1 MKSKSN
7 KNLGLSPIK
16 QNKYSIRKFKLGAAS
31 VTVASLLI
39 FGTAGVAKAAE
50 VHGADK
56 AQQAEHVAN
65 VAKSDTAKATE
76 APPAASTQQ
85 NEVKTSEAPN
95 TAKAVTDKEAI
106 TPTAAPKE
114 DKVVSDKATT
124 QDKKETRGYKAN
136 NTEPQKGTNA
146 IANTGK
152 HDPRNGQ
159 AIPGYGTSSFRDG
172 GNTVS
177 IDGGKI
183 TASGH
188 VNVDDRVNTTTG
200 ISYDYTLNFK
210 EGAFHEG
217 DTFKIGIKELGEDT
231 RLPKELKADDGTT
244 FAIRDSYKSLY
255 NNPNTNQIPF
265 FSQRN
270 PGTIDEKR
278 SWHLQSRGTFLEG
291 VYKFTK
297 EVEKLKNLHFS
308 FSNKDGLRFPE
319 VTKDKRVTG
328 AILVNDQVIASKDY
342 TVVGQAISPAPVN
355 LNKAVIDT
363 SGDINIDKDGTVKSK
378 WENLRLNTNGKTF
391 TTNTT
396 FTVTLPDTGMNS
408 FEKVGDFNETGVM
421 IVEVA
426 SNASNSVANEND
438 VVLKAPKEDPS
449 RIAKVRVES
458 VQPNKLVF
466 KLVSGQL
473 DPNKVYVFL
482 LKNMGVERKVNSTT
496 LNYLSPDKSSI
507 SEQGATFE
515 VTKDG
520 QRLTDT
526 YTTTAGVN
534 WNVVGDRTKLNTGAS
549 LAFYDVTSRY
559 IDGSGNLL
567 ISADPAV
574 EHGLASVDEFNTH
587 NPQPNFNEAQVGNPD
602 NSHATITTTN
612 GSNKKVTDITPPYLI
627 KKDGKYYV
635 FNQYLTKSNYYQNT
649 RTSGTIEHSPVNVV
663 AQYANAKFGT
673 VSVGYEIKDS
683 NEKLKA
689 DEVIRDGSAQLTNI
703 VGNQYTVP
711 SDKVPNT
718 IEKDGILYVLS
729 KVPADAPSNAT
740 GQIAETPTRVVY
752 KYTNAY
758 VSVTPENPGHPGQ
771 PIDPNNPSIV
781 WPRYTDL
788 ASLTKSVTRTIKYV
802 DAENTSKVLHAPVIQ
817 TVKFTRTPIV
827 NVVNGRIVGYDED
840 GNGTIDTTSAE
851 NAWVP
856 ENSGAT
862 TWPEQTSPK
871 ANELTE
877 QGYHETTTPSVA
889 AVSVNAST
897 ISTEVLVKYQRQDKE
912 KYEPTPGQINHDY
925 GTPTTADEVKNS
937 VKVPGY
943 PTSVGIPTITVDNPN
958 QIPNGQTPGTVVIPV
973 TVTYPDGSKDKTT
986 VTVVTGN
993 PLKDA
998 YEPSTKPINK
1008 PFGTPTTA
1016 DEVKKAVTVP
1026 DYPSSKGT
1034 PEVTIDDQSKIPN
1047 GQTPGTYTVPVTV
1060 TYPDGSKDH
1069 ANVTVNVGN
1078 PENSTYEP
1086 HVTPINKPFGTPTT
1100 ADEVKKAVTVP
1111 DYPSSKGTPEVTID
1125 DQSKI
1130 PNGQTPGTHN
1140 VPVTVTYPD
1149 GSKDHVNVPV
1159 NVGDPDSSRHEPKVT
1174 PITKDFG
1181 TPTTADDVTK
1191 AVIVPDYPSSKG
1203 TPTVT
1208 VDNPSTL
1215 PNGQTPGTY
1224 TVPATVTYPDGSKDH
1239 VNVPVTVKEQPDKD
1253 KYEPK
1258 VTPITKGFGKPT
1270 TADEVK
1276 KAVTVPDYP
1285 SSKGTPTVTVDNPST
1300 LPNGQTP
1307 GTHNVPVTVT
1317 YPDGTKDH
1325 VNVPVTVGDPDSSR
1339 HEPKVTPITK
1349 DFGTPTTTDDV
1360 TKAVTVPDYP
1370 SSKGTPV
1377 VTVDNPSTLPN
1388 GQTPGTYTVPAT
1400 VTYPDGSKDH
1410 VNVPVT
1416 VKEQPDK
1423 DKYEPKVTPI
1433 TKDFGTPTTAD
1444 EVKKAVTVPDYPS
1457 SKGTPVVTVDN
1468 PNTLPDGQ
1476 TPGTHN
1482 VPVTV
1487 TYPDGTKDHV
1497 DVPVTVKEQPDKDK
1511 YEPKVT
1517 PVTKDFGTPTTADEV
1532 KKAVTVP
1539 DYPSSKG
1546 TPVVTVDN
1554 PSTLPNGQTP
1564 GTFTVPATVTYPD
1577 GTKDHVDVPVTVKEQ
1592 PDKDKY
1598 EPTTKPITKSFG
1610 TPTTADEVQKAVT
1623 VPGFPS
1629 SKGTPV
1635 VTVDNPST
1643 LPNGQTPG
1651 TYTVP
1656 VTVTYPDGT
1665 KDHTNVTVNV
1675 GDPDSGKYEPKVTPI
1690 TKDFGT
1696 PTTTD
1701 DVTKAVTVPNYPSD
1715 KPAPKVSVDDPS
1727 TLPNGKTPGEY
1738 TVPVTVTYPDGTK
1751 DHVNVPVKVGNP
1763 DSSKYEPKVTPITK
1777 DFGTPTTADEVKKA
1791 VTVPDYPSSKGTPV
1805 VTIDNPSTLPNG
1817 QTPGTFT
1824 VPATVTYPDGSKT
1837 HVDVPVTVKEQP
1849 DKDKYEPKVTPVTK
1863 DFGTPTTADDVTKAV
1878 TVPDYP
1884 SSKGTPTVT
1893 VDNPSTLPN
1902 GQTPGTFTVP
1912 ATVTYPDGTK
1922 DHVDVP
1928 VTVKEQPD
1936 KDKYEPKV
1944 TPVTKD
1950 FGTPTT
1956 ADEVKKAVTVPDY
1969 PSSKGTPIVT
1979 VDNPSTLPNGRTPG
1993 EYTVPVT
2000 VTYPDGTK
2008 DHVNVPVKVGDPD
2021 SGKYEPKVTP
2031 ITKDFGTPTTAD
2043 DVTKAVTVPDYPSS
2057 KGTPTVTVDN
2067 PSTLP
2072 NGQTPGTY
2080 TVPATV
2086 TYPDGSKDHVNVP
2099 VTVKE
2104 QPDKDK
2110 YEPKVT
2116 PVTKDFG
2123 TPTTADD
2130 VTKAVTVPDYP
2141 SSKGTPKVSV
2151 DNPSTLPNGQTPG
2164 TYTVPVTVT
2173 YPDGTKDHVDVPVT
2187 VKEQPDKDKYEPS
2200 TKAITKPFGTPTTA
2214 DEVKKAVTVP
2224 NYPSNKPTPEVSV
2237 DDSSKIPD
2245 GNTTGTFTVPVTVT
2259 YPDGTKDHTN
2269 VTVNV
2274 GNPDS
2279 GNYPPKVTPITKDFG
2294 TPTTADDVTK
2304 AVTVPDYPS
2313 SKGTPTVTVD
2323 NPSTLPDGHTPG
2335 AHSVPV
2341 TVTYPDGSKTHVD
2354 VPVTV
2359 KEQPDK
2365 DKYEPS
2371 TKAITKPFGT
2381 PTTADEVKKAVTVPN
2396 YPSDKPAP
2404 KVSVD
2409 DPSTLPNGKTPGE
2422 YTVPVTVTYPDGS
2435 KDHVNVTVKVGDPD
2449 SGKYEP
2455 KVTPITKD
2463 FGTPTTADDVTK
2475 AVTVPNY
2482 PSDKPAPKVSVDDP
2496 STLPNGK
2503 TPGTYTIPVT
2513 VTYPDG
2519 SKDHVNVTVKVGDPD
2534 SGKYEPKVTPVTKD
2548 FGTPTTTDDVTKAVT
2563 VPNYP
2568 SDKPVPKVSVDD
2580 PSTLPNGKTPGTYT
2594 IPVTVTYPD
2603 GSKDHVNVTVKVGDP
2618 DSGKYEPKV
2627 TPITKDFGTP
2637 TTADDVIKAVTVPN
2651 YPSDKPAPKVTVD
2664 NPSTLPNGK
2673 TPGTVYVPVTVTYP
2687 DGSKDHVTVS
2697 VTTRPNKPSE
2707 SVQPVQPNEPVQ
2719 PAKDATPLVDGNH
2732 VTVDTQNHAKTAT
2745 NQSTLDNKHQAPA
2758 KASEQKSLPDTGQ
2771 KETTN
2776 TTLFAGL
2783 FAALATAMFV
2793 SRKRRKD
2800 NK

>member
-76 APPAASTQQ
+76 ATPAASTQQ

-1181 TPTTADDVTK
+1181 TPTTAD
-1191 AVIVPDYPSSKG
+1191 
-1203 TPTVT
+1203 
-1208 VDNPSTL
+1208 
-1215 PNGQTPGTY
+1215 
-1224 TVPATVTYPDGSKDH
+1224 
-1239 VNVPVTVKEQPDKD
+1239 
-1253 KYEPK
+1253 
-1258 VTPITKGFGKPT
+1258 
-1270 TADEVK
+1270 
-1276 KAVTVPDYP
+1276 
-1285 SSKGTPTVTVDNPST
+1285 
-1300 LPNGQTP
+1300 
-1307 GTHNVPVTVT
+1307 
-1317 YPDGTKDH
+1317 
-1325 VNVPVTVGDPDSSR
+1325 
-1339 HEPKVTPITK
+1339 
-1349 DFGTPTTTDDV
+1349 
-1360 TKAVTVPDYP
+1360 
-1370 SSKGTPV
+1370 
-1377 VTVDNPSTLPN
+1377 
-1388 GQTPGTYTVPAT
+1388 
-1400 VTYPDGSKDH
+1400 
-1410 VNVPVT
+1410 
-1416 VKEQPDK
+1416 
-1423 DKYEPKVTPI
+1423 
-1433 TKDFGTPTTAD
+1433 

-1738 TVPVTVTYPDGTK
+1738 TVPATVTYPDGTK

-1777 DFGTPTTADEVKKA
+1777 DFGTPTTADEVQKA

-1805 VTIDNPSTLPNG
+1805 VTVDNPSTLPNG
-1817 QTPGTFT
+1817 QTPGTHN
-1824 VPATVTYPDGSKT
+1824 VPVTVTYPDGSKT

-1884 SSKGTPTVT
+1884 SSKGTPVVT
-1893 VDNPSTLPN
+1893 VDNPSTLPD
-1902 GQTPGTFTVP
+1902 GRTPGTYTVP

-1922 DHVDVP
+1922 DHVD
-1928 VTVKEQPD
+1928 
-1936 KDKYEPKV
+1936 
-1944 TPVTKD
+1944 
-1950 FGTPTT
+1950 
-1956 ADEVKKAVTVPDY
+1956 
-1969 PSSKGTPIVT
+1969 
-1979 VDNPSTLPNGRTPG
+1979 
-1993 EYTVPVT
+1993 
-2000 VTYPDGTK
+2000 
-2008 DHVNVPVKVGDPD
+2008 
-2021 SGKYEPKVTP
+2021 
-2031 ITKDFGTPTTAD
+2031 
-2043 DVTKAVTVPDYPSS
+2043 
-2057 KGTPTVTVDN
+2057 
-2067 PSTLP
+2067 
-2072 NGQTPGTY
+2072 
-2080 TVPATV
+2080 
-2086 TYPDGSKDHVNVP
+2086 VP

-2141 SSKGTPKVSV
+2141 SSKGTPIVTV
-2151 DNPSTLPNGQTPG
+2151 DNPSTLPNGKTPG
-2164 TYTVPVTVT
+2164 EYTVPVTVT

-2200 TKAITKPFGTPTTA
+2200 TKAITKPFGTSTTA

-2463 FGTPTTADDVTK
+2463 FGTPTT
-2475 AVTVPNY
+2475 
-2482 PSDKPAPKVSVDDP
+2482 
-2496 STLPNGK
+2496 
-2503 TPGTYTIPVT
+2503 
-2513 VTYPDG
+2513 
-2519 SKDHVNVTVKVGDPD
+2519 
-2534 SGKYEPKVTPVTKD
+2534 
-2548 FGTPTTTDDVTKAVT
+2548 TDDVT
-2563 VPNYP
+2563 
-2568 SDKPVPKVSVDD
+2568 
-2580 PSTLPNGKTPGTYT
+2580 
-2594 IPVTVTYPD
+2594 
-2603 GSKDHVNVTVKVGDP
+2603 
-2618 DSGKYEPKV
+2618 
-2627 TPITKDFGTP
+2627 
-2637 TTADDVIKAVTVPN
+2637 KAVTVPN

>member
-76 APPAASTQQ
+76 ATPAASTQQ

-771 PIDPNNPSIV
+771 PINPNNPSIV

-1258 VTPITKGFGKPT
+1258 VTPITKGFGTPT

-1307 GTHNVPVTVT
+1307 GT
-1317 YPDGTKDH
+1317 
-1325 VNVPVTVGDPDSSR
+1325 
-1339 HEPKVTPITK
+1339 
-1349 DFGTPTTTDDV
+1349 
-1360 TKAVTVPDYP
+1360 
-1370 SSKGTPV
+1370 
-1377 VTVDNPSTLPN
+1377 
-1388 GQTPGTYTVPAT
+1388 YTVPAT

-1410 VNVPVT
+1410 VN
-1416 VKEQPDK
+1416 
-1423 DKYEPKVTPI
+1423 
-1433 TKDFGTPTTAD
+1433 
-1444 EVKKAVTVPDYPS
+1444 
-1457 SKGTPVVTVDN
+1457 
-1468 PNTLPDGQ
+1468 
-1476 TPGTHN
+1476 
-1482 VPVTV
+1482 
-1487 TYPDGTKDHV
+1487 
-1497 DVPVTVKEQPDKDK
+1497 
-1511 YEPKVT
+1511 
-1517 PVTKDFGTPTTADEV
+1517 
-1532 KKAVTVP
+1532 
-1539 DYPSSKG
+1539 
-1546 TPVVTVDN
+1546 
-1554 PSTLPNGQTP
+1554 
-1564 GTFTVPATVTYPD
+1564 
-1577 GTKDHVDVPVTVKEQ
+1577 VPVTVKEQ

-1738 TVPVTVTYPDGTK
+1738 TVPATVTYPDGTK

-1777 DFGTPTTADEVKKA
+1777 DFGTPTTADEVQKA

-1805 VTIDNPSTLPNG
+1805 VTVDNPSTLPNG

-1884 SSKGTPTVT
+1884 SSKGTPVVT
-1893 VDNPSTLPN
+1893 VDNPSTLPD
-1902 GQTPGTFTVP
+1902 GRTPGTYTVP

-1956 ADEVKKAVTVPDY
+1956 ADDVTKAVTVPDY

-1979 VDNPSTLPNGRTPG
+1979 VDNPSTLPNGKTPG

-2031 ITKDFGTPTTAD
+2031 ITKDFGTPTTTD

-2200 TKAITKPFGTPTTA
+2200 TKAITKPFGTSTTA

-2534 SGKYEPKVTPVTKD
+2534 SGKYEPKVTPITKD

-2568 SDKPVPKVSVDD
+2568 SDKPAPKVSVDDPSTLPNGKTPGEYTVPVTVTYPDGSKDHVNVTVKVGDPDSGKYEPKVTPITKDFGTPTTTDDVTKAVTVPNYPSDKPAPKVSVDD

>member
-76 APPAASTQQ
+76 ATPAASTQQ

-1181 TPTTADDVTK
+1181 TPTTAD
-1191 AVIVPDYPSSKG
+1191 
-1203 TPTVT
+1203 
-1208 VDNPSTL
+1208 
-1215 PNGQTPGTY
+1215 
-1224 TVPATVTYPDGSKDH
+1224 
-1239 VNVPVTVKEQPDKD
+1239 
-1253 KYEPK
+1253 
-1258 VTPITKGFGKPT
+1258 
-1270 TADEVK
+1270 
-1276 KAVTVPDYP
+1276 
-1285 SSKGTPTVTVDNPST
+1285 
-1300 LPNGQTP
+1300 
-1307 GTHNVPVTVT
+1307 
-1317 YPDGTKDH
+1317 
-1325 VNVPVTVGDPDSSR
+1325 
-1339 HEPKVTPITK
+1339 
-1349 DFGTPTTTDDV
+1349 
-1360 TKAVTVPDYP
+1360 
-1370 SSKGTPV
+1370 
-1377 VTVDNPSTLPN
+1377 
-1388 GQTPGTYTVPAT
+1388 
-1400 VTYPDGSKDH
+1400 
-1410 VNVPVT
+1410 
-1416 VKEQPDK
+1416 
-1423 DKYEPKVTPI
+1423 
-1433 TKDFGTPTTAD
+1433 

-1738 TVPVTVTYPDGTK
+1738 TVPATVTYPDGTK

-1777 DFGTPTTADEVKKA
+1777 D
-1791 VTVPDYPSSKGTPV
+1791 
-1805 VTIDNPSTLPNG
+1805 
-1817 QTPGTFT
+1817 
-1824 VPATVTYPDGSKT
+1824 
-1837 HVDVPVTVKEQP
+1837 
-1849 DKDKYEPKVTPVTK
+1849 
-1863 DFGTPTTADDVTKAV
+1863 
-1878 TVPDYP
+1878 
-1884 SSKGTPTVT
+1884 
-1893 VDNPSTLPN
+1893 
-1902 GQTPGTFTVP
+1902 
-1912 ATVTYPDGTK
+1912 
-1922 DHVDVP
+1922 
-1928 VTVKEQPD
+1928 
-1936 KDKYEPKV
+1936 
-1944 TPVTKD
+1944 
-1950 FGTPTT
+1950 
-1956 ADEVKKAVTVPDY
+1956 
-1969 PSSKGTPIVT
+1969 
-1979 VDNPSTLPNGRTPG
+1979 
-1993 EYTVPVT
+1993 
-2000 VTYPDGTK
+2000 
-2008 DHVNVPVKVGDPD
+2008 
-2021 SGKYEPKVTP
+2021 
-2031 ITKDFGTPTTAD
+2031 
-2043 DVTKAVTVPDYPSS
+2043 
-2057 KGTPTVTVDN
+2057 
-2067 PSTLP
+2067 
-2072 NGQTPGTY
+2072 
-2080 TVPATV
+2080 
-2086 TYPDGSKDHVNVP
+2086 
-2099 VTVKE
+2099 
-2104 QPDKDK
+2104 
-2110 YEPKVT
+2110 
-2116 PVTKDFG
+2116 
-2123 TPTTADD
+2123 
-2130 VTKAVTVPDYP
+2130 
-2141 SSKGTPKVSV
+2141 
-2151 DNPSTLPNGQTPG
+2151 
-2164 TYTVPVTVT
+2164 
-2173 YPDGTKDHVDVPVT
+2173 
-2187 VKEQPDKDKYEPS
+2187 
-2200 TKAITKPFGTPTTA
+2200 
-2214 DEVKKAVTVP
+2214 
-2224 NYPSNKPTPEVSV
+2224 
-2237 DDSSKIPD
+2237 PD

-2503 TPGTYTIPVT
+2503 TPGEYTVPVT

-2534 SGKYEPKVTPVTKD
+2534 SGKYEPKVTPITKD

-2568 SDKPVPKVSVDD
+2568 SDKPAPKVSVDD

>member
-76 APPAASTQQ
+76 ATPAASTQQ

-1258 VTPITKGFGKPT
+1258 VTPITKGFGTPT

-1285 SSKGTPTVTVDNPST
+1285 SSKGTPT
-1300 LPNGQTP
+1300 
-1307 GTHNVPVTVT
+1307 
-1317 YPDGTKDH
+1317 
-1325 VNVPVTVGDPDSSR
+1325 
-1339 HEPKVTPITK
+1339 
-1349 DFGTPTTTDDV
+1349 
-1360 TKAVTVPDYP
+1360 
-1370 SSKGTPV
+1370 

-1665 KDHTNVTVNV
+1665 KDH
-1675 GDPDSGKYEPKVTPI
+1675 
-1690 TKDFGT
+1690 
-1696 PTTTD
+1696 
-1701 DVTKAVTVPNYPSD
+1701 
-1715 KPAPKVSVDDPS
+1715 
-1727 TLPNGKTPGEY
+1727 
-1738 TVPVTVTYPDGTK
+1738 
-1751 DHVNVPVKVGNP
+1751 
-1763 DSSKYEPKVTPITK
+1763 
-1777 DFGTPTTADEVKKA
+1777 
-1791 VTVPDYPSSKGTPV
+1791 
-1805 VTIDNPSTLPNG
+1805 
-1817 QTPGTFT
+1817 
-1824 VPATVTYPDGSKT
+1824 
-1837 HVDVPVTVKEQP
+1837 
-1849 DKDKYEPKVTPVTK
+1849 
-1863 DFGTPTTADDVTKAV
+1863 
-1878 TVPDYP
+1878 
-1884 SSKGTPTVT
+1884 
-1893 VDNPSTLPN
+1893 
-1902 GQTPGTFTVP
+1902 
-1912 ATVTYPDGTK
+1912 
-1922 DHVDVP
+1922 
-1928 VTVKEQPD
+1928 
-1936 KDKYEPKV
+1936 
-1944 TPVTKD
+1944 
-1950 FGTPTT
+1950 
-1956 ADEVKKAVTVPDY
+1956 
-1969 PSSKGTPIVT
+1969 
-1979 VDNPSTLPNGRTPG
+1979 
-1993 EYTVPVT
+1993 
-2000 VTYPDGTK
+2000 
-2008 DHVNVPVKVGDPD
+2008 
-2021 SGKYEPKVTP
+2021 
-2031 ITKDFGTPTTAD
+2031 
-2043 DVTKAVTVPDYPSS
+2043 
-2057 KGTPTVTVDN
+2057 
-2067 PSTLP
+2067 
-2072 NGQTPGTY
+2072 
-2080 TVPATV
+2080 
-2086 TYPDGSKDHVNVP
+2086 
-2099 VTVKE
+2099 
-2104 QPDKDK
+2104 
-2110 YEPKVT
+2110 
-2116 PVTKDFG
+2116 
-2123 TPTTADD
+2123 
-2130 VTKAVTVPDYP
+2130 
-2141 SSKGTPKVSV
+2141 
-2151 DNPSTLPNGQTPG
+2151 
-2164 TYTVPVTVT
+2164 
-2173 YPDGTKDHVDVPVT
+2173 VDVPVT

-2200 TKAITKPFGTPTTA
+2200 TKAITKPFGTSTTA

-2409 DPSTLPNGKTPGE
+2409 DPSTLPNGKTPGT
-2422 YTVPVTVTYPDGS
+2422 YTIPVTVTYPDGS

-2534 SGKYEPKVTPVTKD
+2534 SGKYEPKVTPITKDFGTPTTADDVTKAVTVPNYPSDKPAPKVSVDDPSTLPNGKTPGTYTIPVTVTYPDGSKDHVNVTVKVGDPDSGKYEPKVTPITKD

-2568 SDKPVPKVSVDD
+2568 SDKPAPKVSVDDPSTLPNGKTPGTYTIPVTVTYPDGSKDHVNVTVKVGDPDSGKYEPKVTPITKDFGTPTTTDDVTKAVTVPNYPSDKPAPKVSVDD

>member
-925 GTPTTADEVKNS
+925 GTPTTPDEVKNS

-943 PTSVGIPTITVDNPN
+943 PTSVGTPTITVDNPN

-998 YEPSTKPINK
+998 YEPSTK
-1008 PFGTPTTA
+1008 
-1016 DEVKKAVTVP
+1016 
-1026 DYPSSKGT
+1026 
-1034 PEVTIDDQSKIPN
+1034 
-1047 GQTPGTYTVPVTV
+1047 
-1060 TYPDGSKDH
+1060 
-1069 ANVTVNVGN
+1069 
-1078 PENSTYEP
+1078 
-1086 HVTPINKPFGTPTT
+1086 PINKPFGTPTT

-1258 VTPITKGFGKPT
+1258 VTPITKGFGTPT

-1665 KDHTNVTVNV
+1665 KDHVNV
-1675 GDPDSGKYEPKVTPI
+1675 PVKVGNPDSSKYEPKVTPI

-1715 KPAPKVSVDDPS
+1715 KPAPKVSVDD
-1727 TLPNGKTPGEY
+1727 
-1738 TVPVTVTYPDGTK
+1738 
-1751 DHVNVPVKVGNP
+1751 
-1763 DSSKYEPKVTPITK
+1763 
-1777 DFGTPTTADEVKKA
+1777 
-1791 VTVPDYPSSKGTPV
+1791 
-1805 VTIDNPSTLPNG
+1805 
-1817 QTPGTFT
+1817 
-1824 VPATVTYPDGSKT
+1824 
-1837 HVDVPVTVKEQP
+1837 
-1849 DKDKYEPKVTPVTK
+1849 
-1863 DFGTPTTADDVTKAV
+1863 
-1878 TVPDYP
+1878 
-1884 SSKGTPTVT
+1884 
-1893 VDNPSTLPN
+1893 
-1902 GQTPGTFTVP
+1902 
-1912 ATVTYPDGTK
+1912 
-1922 DHVDVP
+1922 
-1928 VTVKEQPD
+1928 
-1936 KDKYEPKV
+1936 
-1944 TPVTKD
+1944 
-1950 FGTPTT
+1950 
-1956 ADEVKKAVTVPDY
+1956 
-1969 PSSKGTPIVT
+1969 
-1979 VDNPSTLPNGRTPG
+1979 
-1993 EYTVPVT
+1993 
-2000 VTYPDGTK
+2000 
-2008 DHVNVPVKVGDPD
+2008 
-2021 SGKYEPKVTP
+2021 
-2031 ITKDFGTPTTAD
+2031 
-2043 DVTKAVTVPDYPSS
+2043 
-2057 KGTPTVTVDN
+2057 

-2323 NPSTLPDGHTPG
+2323 NPSTLP
-2335 AHSVPV
+2335 
-2341 TVTYPDGSKTHVD
+2341 
-2354 VPVTV
+2354 
-2359 KEQPDK
+2359 
-2365 DKYEPS
+2365 
-2371 TKAITKPFGT
+2371 
-2381 PTTADEVKKAVTVPN
+2381 
-2396 YPSDKPAP
+2396 
-2404 KVSVD
+2404 
-2409 DPSTLPNGKTPGE
+2409 NGKTPGE

-2435 KDHVNVTVKVGDPD
+2435 KDHVNVTVKVGNPD

-2463 FGTPTTADDVTK
+2463 FGTPTT
-2475 AVTVPNY
+2475 
-2482 PSDKPAPKVSVDDP
+2482 
-2496 STLPNGK
+2496 
-2503 TPGTYTIPVT
+2503 
-2513 VTYPDG
+2513 
-2519 SKDHVNVTVKVGDPD
+2519 
-2534 SGKYEPKVTPVTKD
+2534 
-2548 FGTPTTTDDVTKAVT
+2548 TDDVT
-2563 VPNYP
+2563 
-2568 SDKPVPKVSVDD
+2568 
-2580 PSTLPNGKTPGTYT
+2580 
-2594 IPVTVTYPD
+2594 
-2603 GSKDHVNVTVKVGDP
+2603 
-2618 DSGKYEPKV
+2618 
-2627 TPITKDFGTP
+2627 
-2637 TTADDVIKAVTVPN
+2637 KAVTVPN

>member
-76 APPAASTQQ
+76 ATPAASTQQ

-1181 TPTTADDVTK
+1181 TPTTAD
-1191 AVIVPDYPSSKG
+1191 
-1203 TPTVT
+1203 
-1208 VDNPSTL
+1208 
-1215 PNGQTPGTY
+1215 
-1224 TVPATVTYPDGSKDH
+1224 
-1239 VNVPVTVKEQPDKD
+1239 
-1253 KYEPK
+1253 
-1258 VTPITKGFGKPT
+1258 
-1270 TADEVK
+1270 
-1276 KAVTVPDYP
+1276 
-1285 SSKGTPTVTVDNPST
+1285 
-1300 LPNGQTP
+1300 
-1307 GTHNVPVTVT
+1307 
-1317 YPDGTKDH
+1317 
-1325 VNVPVTVGDPDSSR
+1325 
-1339 HEPKVTPITK
+1339 
-1349 DFGTPTTTDDV
+1349 
-1360 TKAVTVPDYP
+1360 
-1370 SSKGTPV
+1370 
-1377 VTVDNPSTLPN
+1377 
-1388 GQTPGTYTVPAT
+1388 
-1400 VTYPDGSKDH
+1400 
-1410 VNVPVT
+1410 
-1416 VKEQPDK
+1416 
-1423 DKYEPKVTPI
+1423 
-1433 TKDFGTPTTAD
+1433 

-1738 TVPVTVTYPDGTK
+1738 TVPATVTYPDGTK

-1777 DFGTPTTADEVKKA
+1777 DFGTPTTADEVQKA

-1805 VTIDNPSTLPNG
+1805 VTVDNPSTLPNG
-1817 QTPGTFT
+1817 QTPGTHN
-1824 VPATVTYPDGSKT
+1824 VPVTVTYPDGSKT

-1884 SSKGTPTVT
+1884 SSKGTPVVT
-1893 VDNPSTLPN
+1893 VDNPSTLPD
-1902 GQTPGTFTVP
+1902 GRTPGTYTVP

-1922 DHVDVP
+1922 DHVD
-1928 VTVKEQPD
+1928 
-1936 KDKYEPKV
+1936 
-1944 TPVTKD
+1944 
-1950 FGTPTT
+1950 
-1956 ADEVKKAVTVPDY
+1956 
-1969 PSSKGTPIVT
+1969 
-1979 VDNPSTLPNGRTPG
+1979 
-1993 EYTVPVT
+1993 
-2000 VTYPDGTK
+2000 
-2008 DHVNVPVKVGDPD
+2008 
-2021 SGKYEPKVTP
+2021 
-2031 ITKDFGTPTTAD
+2031 
-2043 DVTKAVTVPDYPSS
+2043 
-2057 KGTPTVTVDN
+2057 
-2067 PSTLP
+2067 
-2072 NGQTPGTY
+2072 
-2080 TVPATV
+2080 
-2086 TYPDGSKDHVNVP
+2086 VP

-2141 SSKGTPKVSV
+2141 SSKGTPIVTV
-2151 DNPSTLPNGQTPG
+2151 DNPSTLPNGKTPG
-2164 TYTVPVTVT
+2164 EYTVPVTVT

-2200 TKAITKPFGTPTTA
+2200 TKAITKPFGTSTTA

-2381 PTTADEVKKAVTVPN
+2381 STTADEVK
-2396 YPSDKPAP
+2396 
-2404 KVSVD
+2404 
-2409 DPSTLPNGKTPGE
+2409 
-2422 YTVPVTVTYPDGS
+2422 
-2435 KDHVNVTVKVGDPD
+2435 
-2449 SGKYEP
+2449 
-2455 KVTPITKD
+2455 
-2463 FGTPTTADDVTK
+2463 K

-2534 SGKYEPKVTPVTKD
+2534 SGKYEPKVTPITKD

-2568 SDKPVPKVSVDD
+2568 SDKPAPKVSVDD

>member
-1258 VTPITKGFGKPT
+1258 VTPITKGFGTPT

>member
-993 PLKDA
+993 PLKAA

-1215 PNGQTPGTY
+1215 PNGQTPGT
-1224 TVPATVTYPDGSKDH
+1224 
-1239 VNVPVTVKEQPDKD
+1239 
-1253 KYEPK
+1253 
-1258 VTPITKGFGKPT
+1258 
-1270 TADEVK
+1270 
-1276 KAVTVPDYP
+1276 
-1285 SSKGTPTVTVDNPST
+1285 
-1300 LPNGQTP
+1300 
-1307 GTHNVPVTVT
+1307 HNVPVTVT

-1360 TKAVTVPDYP
+1360 T
-1370 SSKGTPV
+1370 
-1377 VTVDNPSTLPN
+1377 
-1388 GQTPGTYTVPAT
+1388 
-1400 VTYPDGSKDH
+1400 
-1410 VNVPVT
+1410 
-1416 VKEQPDK
+1416 
-1423 DKYEPKVTPI
+1423 
-1433 TKDFGTPTTAD
+1433 
-1444 EVKKAVTVPDYPS
+1444 
-1457 SKGTPVVTVDN
+1457 
-1468 PNTLPDGQ
+1468 
-1476 TPGTHN
+1476 
-1482 VPVTV
+1482 
-1487 TYPDGTKDHV
+1487 
-1497 DVPVTVKEQPDKDK
+1497 
-1511 YEPKVT
+1511 
-1517 PVTKDFGTPTTADEV
+1517 
-1532 KKAVTVP
+1532 
-1539 DYPSSKG
+1539 
-1546 TPVVTVDN
+1546 
-1554 PSTLPNGQTP
+1554 
-1564 GTFTVPATVTYPD
+1564 
-1577 GTKDHVDVPVTVKEQ
+1577 
-1592 PDKDKY
+1592 
-1598 EPTTKPITKSFG
+1598 
-1610 TPTTADEVQKAVT
+1610 
-1623 VPGFPS
+1623 
-1629 SKGTPV
+1629 
-1635 VTVDNPST
+1635 
-1643 LPNGQTPG
+1643 
-1651 TYTVP
+1651 
-1656 VTVTYPDGT
+1656 
-1665 KDHTNVTVNV
+1665 
-1675 GDPDSGKYEPKVTPI
+1675 
-1690 TKDFGT
+1690 
-1696 PTTTD
+1696 
-1701 DVTKAVTVPNYPSD
+1701 
-1715 KPAPKVSVDDPS
+1715 
-1727 TLPNGKTPGEY
+1727 
-1738 TVPVTVTYPDGTK
+1738 
-1751 DHVNVPVKVGNP
+1751 
-1763 DSSKYEPKVTPITK
+1763 
-1777 DFGTPTTADEVKKA
+1777 KA

-2104 QPDKDK
+2104 QPDRDK

-2323 NPSTLPDGHTPG
+2323 NPSTLPDGHTSG

-2396 YPSDKPAP
+2396 YPSDKPA
-2404 KVSVD
+2404 
-2409 DPSTLPNGKTPGE
+2409 
-2422 YTVPVTVTYPDGS
+2422 
-2435 KDHVNVTVKVGDPD
+2435 
-2449 SGKYEP
+2449 
-2455 KVTPITKD
+2455 
-2463 FGTPTTADDVTK
+2463 
-2475 AVTVPNY
+2475 
-2482 PSDKPAPKVSVDDP
+2482 
-2496 STLPNGK
+2496 
-2503 TPGTYTIPVT
+2503 
-2513 VTYPDG
+2513 
-2519 SKDHVNVTVKVGDPD
+2519 
-2534 SGKYEPKVTPVTKD
+2534 
-2548 FGTPTTTDDVTKAVT
+2548 
-2563 VPNYP
+2563 
-2568 SDKPVPKVSVDD
+2568 PKVSVDD

>member
-76 APPAASTQQ
+76 ATPAASTQQ

-1181 TPTTADDVTK
+1181 TPTTAD
-1191 AVIVPDYPSSKG
+1191 
-1203 TPTVT
+1203 
-1208 VDNPSTL
+1208 
-1215 PNGQTPGTY
+1215 
-1224 TVPATVTYPDGSKDH
+1224 
-1239 VNVPVTVKEQPDKD
+1239 
-1253 KYEPK
+1253 
-1258 VTPITKGFGKPT
+1258 
-1270 TADEVK
+1270 EV
-1276 KAVTVPDYP
+1276 
-1285 SSKGTPTVTVDNPST
+1285 
-1300 LPNGQTP
+1300 Q
-1307 GTHNVPVTVT
+1307 
-1317 YPDGTKDH
+1317 
-1325 VNVPVTVGDPDSSR
+1325 
-1339 HEPKVTPITK
+1339 
-1349 DFGTPTTTDDV
+1349 
-1360 TKAVTVPDYP
+1360 KAVTVPDYP

-1423 DKYEPKVTPI
+1423 DKYEP
-1433 TKDFGTPTTAD
+1433 
-1444 EVKKAVTVPDYPS
+1444 
-1457 SKGTPVVTVDN
+1457 
-1468 PNTLPDGQ
+1468 
-1476 TPGTHN
+1476 
-1482 VPVTV
+1482 
-1487 TYPDGTKDHV
+1487 
-1497 DVPVTVKEQPDKDK
+1497 
-1511 YEPKVT
+1511 
-1517 PVTKDFGTPTTADEV
+1517 
-1532 KKAVTVP
+1532 
-1539 DYPSSKG
+1539 
-1546 TPVVTVDN
+1546 
-1554 PSTLPNGQTP
+1554 
-1564 GTFTVPATVTYPD
+1564 
-1577 GTKDHVDVPVTVKEQ
+1577 
-1592 PDKDKY
+1592 
-1598 EPTTKPITKSFG
+1598 TTKPITKSFG

-1643 LPNGQTPG
+1643 
-1651 TYTVP
+1651 
-1656 VTVTYPDGT
+1656 
-1665 KDHTNVTVNV
+1665 
-1675 GDPDSGKYEPKVTPI
+1675 
-1690 TKDFGT
+1690 
-1696 PTTTD
+1696 
-1701 DVTKAVTVPNYPSD
+1701 
-1715 KPAPKVSVDDPS
+1715 
-1727 TLPNGKTPGEY
+1727 
-1738 TVPVTVTYPDGTK
+1738 
-1751 DHVNVPVKVGNP
+1751 
-1763 DSSKYEPKVTPITK
+1763 
-1777 DFGTPTTADEVKKA
+1777 
-1791 VTVPDYPSSKGTPV
+1791 
-1805 VTIDNPSTLPNG
+1805 
-1817 QTPGTFT
+1817 
-1824 VPATVTYPDGSKT
+1824 
-1837 HVDVPVTVKEQP
+1837 
-1849 DKDKYEPKVTPVTK
+1849 
-1863 DFGTPTTADDVTKAV
+1863 
-1878 TVPDYP
+1878 
-1884 SSKGTPTVT
+1884 
-1893 VDNPSTLPN
+1893 
-1902 GQTPGTFTVP
+1902 
-1912 ATVTYPDGTK
+1912 
-1922 DHVDVP
+1922 
-1928 VTVKEQPD
+1928 
-1936 KDKYEPKV
+1936 
-1944 TPVTKD
+1944 
-1950 FGTPTT
+1950 
-1956 ADEVKKAVTVPDY
+1956 
-1969 PSSKGTPIVT
+1969 
-1979 VDNPSTLPNGRTPG
+1979 
-1993 EYTVPVT
+1993 
-2000 VTYPDGTK
+2000 
-2008 DHVNVPVKVGDPD
+2008 
-2021 SGKYEPKVTP
+2021 
-2031 ITKDFGTPTTAD
+2031 
-2043 DVTKAVTVPDYPSS
+2043 
-2057 KGTPTVTVDN
+2057 
-2067 PSTLP
+2067 
-2072 NGQTPGTY
+2072 
-2080 TVPATV
+2080 
-2086 TYPDGSKDHVNVP
+2086 
-2099 VTVKE
+2099 
-2104 QPDKDK
+2104 
-2110 YEPKVT
+2110 
-2116 PVTKDFG
+2116 
-2123 TPTTADD
+2123 
-2130 VTKAVTVPDYP
+2130 
-2141 SSKGTPKVSV
+2141 
-2151 DNPSTLPNGQTPG
+2151 
-2164 TYTVPVTVT
+2164 
-2173 YPDGTKDHVDVPVT
+2173 
-2187 VKEQPDKDKYEPS
+2187 
-2200 TKAITKPFGTPTTA
+2200 
-2214 DEVKKAVTVP
+2214 
-2224 NYPSNKPTPEVSV
+2224 
-2237 DDSSKIPD
+2237 
-2245 GNTTGTFTVPVTVT
+2245 
-2259 YPDGTKDHTN
+2259 
-2269 VTVNV
+2269 
-2274 GNPDS
+2274 
-2279 GNYPPKVTPITKDFG
+2279 
-2294 TPTTADDVTK
+2294 
-2304 AVTVPDYPS
+2304 
-2313 SKGTPTVTVD
+2313 
-2323 NPSTLPDGHTPG
+2323 
-2335 AHSVPV
+2335 
-2341 TVTYPDGSKTHVD
+2341 
-2354 VPVTV
+2354 
-2359 KEQPDK
+2359 
-2365 DKYEPS
+2365 
-2371 TKAITKPFGT
+2371 
-2381 PTTADEVKKAVTVPN
+2381 
-2396 YPSDKPAP
+2396 
-2404 KVSVD
+2404 
-2409 DPSTLPNGKTPGE
+2409 
-2422 YTVPVTVTYPDGS
+2422 
-2435 KDHVNVTVKVGDPD
+2435 
-2449 SGKYEP
+2449 
-2455 KVTPITKD
+2455 
-2463 FGTPTTADDVTK
+2463 
-2475 AVTVPNY
+2475 
-2482 PSDKPAPKVSVDDP
+2482 
-2496 STLPNGK
+2496 
-2503 TPGTYTIPVT
+2503 
-2513 VTYPDG
+2513 
-2519 SKDHVNVTVKVGDPD
+2519 
-2534 SGKYEPKVTPVTKD
+2534 
-2548 FGTPTTTDDVTKAVT
+2548 
-2563 VPNYP
+2563 
-2568 SDKPVPKVSVDD
+2568 
-2580 PSTLPNGKTPGTYT
+2580 
-2594 IPVTVTYPD
+2594 
-2603 GSKDHVNVTVKVGDP
+2603 
-2618 DSGKYEPKV
+2618 
-2627 TPITKDFGTP
+2627 
-2637 TTADDVIKAVTVPN
+2637 
-2651 YPSDKPAPKVTVD
+2651 
-2664 NPSTLPNGK
+2664 
-2673 TPGTVYVPVTVTYP
+2673 
-2687 DGSKDHVTVS
+2687 
-2697 VTTRPNKPSE
+2697 
-2707 SVQPVQPNEPVQ
+2707 
-2719 PAKDATPLVDGNH
+2719 
-2732 VTVDTQNHAKTAT
+2732 
-2745 NQSTLDNKHQAPA
+2745 
-2758 KASEQKSLPDTGQ
+2758 
-2771 KETTN
+2771 
-2776 TTLFAGL
+2776 
-2783 FAALATAMFV
+2783 
-2793 SRKRRKD
+2793 
-2800 NK
+2800 

>member
-925 GTPTTADEVKNS
+925 GTPTTPDEVKNS

-943 PTSVGIPTITVDNPN
+943 PTSVGTPTITVDNPN

-986 VTVVTGN
+986 VTVVTGT

-998 YEPSTKPINK
+998 YEPSTK
-1008 PFGTPTTA
+1008 
-1016 DEVKKAVTVP
+1016 
-1026 DYPSSKGT
+1026 
-1034 PEVTIDDQSKIPN
+1034 
-1047 GQTPGTYTVPVTV
+1047 
-1060 TYPDGSKDH
+1060 
-1069 ANVTVNVGN
+1069 
-1078 PENSTYEP
+1078 
-1086 HVTPINKPFGTPTT
+1086 PINKPFGTPTT

-1258 VTPITKGFGKPT
+1258 VTP
-1270 TADEVK
+1270 
-1276 KAVTVPDYP
+1276 
-1285 SSKGTPTVTVDNPST
+1285 
-1300 LPNGQTP
+1300 
-1307 GTHNVPVTVT
+1307 
-1317 YPDGTKDH
+1317 
-1325 VNVPVTVGDPDSSR
+1325 
-1339 HEPKVTPITK
+1339 
-1349 DFGTPTTTDDV
+1349 
-1360 TKAVTVPDYP
+1360 
-1370 SSKGTPV
+1370 
-1377 VTVDNPSTLPN
+1377 
-1388 GQTPGTYTVPAT
+1388 
-1400 VTYPDGSKDH
+1400 
-1410 VNVPVT
+1410 
-1416 VKEQPDK
+1416 
-1423 DKYEPKVTPI
+1423 
-1433 TKDFGTPTTAD
+1433 
-1444 EVKKAVTVPDYPS
+1444 
-1457 SKGTPVVTVDN
+1457 
-1468 PNTLPDGQ
+1468 
-1476 TPGTHN
+1476 
-1482 VPVTV
+1482 
-1487 TYPDGTKDHV
+1487 
-1497 DVPVTVKEQPDKDK
+1497 
-1511 YEPKVT
+1511 
-1517 PVTKDFGTPTTADEV
+1517 VTKDFGTPTTADEV

-1665 KDHTNVTVNV
+1665 KDHVNV
-1675 GDPDSGKYEPKVTPI
+1675 PVKVGNPDSSKYEPKVTPI

-1715 KPAPKVSVDDPS
+1715 KPAPKVSVDD
-1727 TLPNGKTPGEY
+1727 
-1738 TVPVTVTYPDGTK
+1738 
-1751 DHVNVPVKVGNP
+1751 
-1763 DSSKYEPKVTPITK
+1763 
-1777 DFGTPTTADEVKKA
+1777 
-1791 VTVPDYPSSKGTPV
+1791 
-1805 VTIDNPSTLPNG
+1805 
-1817 QTPGTFT
+1817 
-1824 VPATVTYPDGSKT
+1824 
-1837 HVDVPVTVKEQP
+1837 
-1849 DKDKYEPKVTPVTK
+1849 
-1863 DFGTPTTADDVTKAV
+1863 
-1878 TVPDYP
+1878 
-1884 SSKGTPTVT
+1884 
-1893 VDNPSTLPN
+1893 
-1902 GQTPGTFTVP
+1902 
-1912 ATVTYPDGTK
+1912 
-1922 DHVDVP
+1922 
-1928 VTVKEQPD
+1928 
-1936 KDKYEPKV
+1936 
-1944 TPVTKD
+1944 
-1950 FGTPTT
+1950 
-1956 ADEVKKAVTVPDY
+1956 
-1969 PSSKGTPIVT
+1969 
-1979 VDNPSTLPNGRTPG
+1979 
-1993 EYTVPVT
+1993 
-2000 VTYPDGTK
+2000 
-2008 DHVNVPVKVGDPD
+2008 
-2021 SGKYEPKVTP
+2021 
-2031 ITKDFGTPTTAD
+2031 
-2043 DVTKAVTVPDYPSS
+2043 
-2057 KGTPTVTVDN
+2057 

-2323 NPSTLPDGHTPG
+2323 NPSTLP
-2335 AHSVPV
+2335 
-2341 TVTYPDGSKTHVD
+2341 
-2354 VPVTV
+2354 
-2359 KEQPDK
+2359 
-2365 DKYEPS
+2365 
-2371 TKAITKPFGT
+2371 
-2381 PTTADEVKKAVTVPN
+2381 
-2396 YPSDKPAP
+2396 
-2404 KVSVD
+2404 
-2409 DPSTLPNGKTPGE
+2409 NGKTPGE

-2435 KDHVNVTVKVGDPD
+2435 KDHVNVTVKVGNPD

-2463 FGTPTTADDVTK
+2463 FGTPTT
-2475 AVTVPNY
+2475 
-2482 PSDKPAPKVSVDDP
+2482 
-2496 STLPNGK
+2496 
-2503 TPGTYTIPVT
+2503 
-2513 VTYPDG
+2513 
-2519 SKDHVNVTVKVGDPD
+2519 
-2534 SGKYEPKVTPVTKD
+2534 
-2548 FGTPTTTDDVTKAVT
+2548 TDDVT
-2563 VPNYP
+2563 
-2568 SDKPVPKVSVDD
+2568 
-2580 PSTLPNGKTPGTYT
+2580 
-2594 IPVTVTYPD
+2594 
-2603 GSKDHVNVTVKVGDP
+2603 
-2618 DSGKYEPKV
+2618 
-2627 TPITKDFGTP
+2627 
-2637 TTADDVIKAVTVPN
+2637 KAVTVPN

-2687 DGSKDHVTVS
+2687 DGLKDHVTVS

>member
-925 GTPTTADEVKNS
+925 GTPTTPDEVKNS

-943 PTSVGIPTITVDNPN
+943 PTSVGTPTITVDNPN

-998 YEPSTKPINK
+998 YEPSTK
-1008 PFGTPTTA
+1008 
-1016 DEVKKAVTVP
+1016 
-1026 DYPSSKGT
+1026 
-1034 PEVTIDDQSKIPN
+1034 
-1047 GQTPGTYTVPVTV
+1047 
-1060 TYPDGSKDH
+1060 
-1069 ANVTVNVGN
+1069 
-1078 PENSTYEP
+1078 
-1086 HVTPINKPFGTPTT
+1086 PINKPFGTPTT

-1258 VTPITKGFGKPT
+1258 VTP
-1270 TADEVK
+1270 
-1276 KAVTVPDYP
+1276 
-1285 SSKGTPTVTVDNPST
+1285 
-1300 LPNGQTP
+1300 
-1307 GTHNVPVTVT
+1307 
-1317 YPDGTKDH
+1317 
-1325 VNVPVTVGDPDSSR
+1325 
-1339 HEPKVTPITK
+1339 
-1349 DFGTPTTTDDV
+1349 
-1360 TKAVTVPDYP
+1360 
-1370 SSKGTPV
+1370 
-1377 VTVDNPSTLPN
+1377 
-1388 GQTPGTYTVPAT
+1388 
-1400 VTYPDGSKDH
+1400 
-1410 VNVPVT
+1410 
-1416 VKEQPDK
+1416 
-1423 DKYEPKVTPI
+1423 
-1433 TKDFGTPTTAD
+1433 
-1444 EVKKAVTVPDYPS
+1444 
-1457 SKGTPVVTVDN
+1457 
-1468 PNTLPDGQ
+1468 
-1476 TPGTHN
+1476 
-1482 VPVTV
+1482 
-1487 TYPDGTKDHV
+1487 
-1497 DVPVTVKEQPDKDK
+1497 
-1511 YEPKVT
+1511 
-1517 PVTKDFGTPTTADEV
+1517 VTKDFGTPTTADEV

-1665 KDHTNVTVNV
+1665 KDHVNV
-1675 GDPDSGKYEPKVTPI
+1675 PVKVGNPDSSKYEPKVTPI

-1715 KPAPKVSVDDPS
+1715 KPAPKVSVDD
-1727 TLPNGKTPGEY
+1727 
-1738 TVPVTVTYPDGTK
+1738 
-1751 DHVNVPVKVGNP
+1751 
-1763 DSSKYEPKVTPITK
+1763 
-1777 DFGTPTTADEVKKA
+1777 
-1791 VTVPDYPSSKGTPV
+1791 
-1805 VTIDNPSTLPNG
+1805 
-1817 QTPGTFT
+1817 
-1824 VPATVTYPDGSKT
+1824 
-1837 HVDVPVTVKEQP
+1837 
-1849 DKDKYEPKVTPVTK
+1849 
-1863 DFGTPTTADDVTKAV
+1863 
-1878 TVPDYP
+1878 
-1884 SSKGTPTVT
+1884 
-1893 VDNPSTLPN
+1893 
-1902 GQTPGTFTVP
+1902 
-1912 ATVTYPDGTK
+1912 
-1922 DHVDVP
+1922 
-1928 VTVKEQPD
+1928 
-1936 KDKYEPKV
+1936 
-1944 TPVTKD
+1944 
-1950 FGTPTT
+1950 
-1956 ADEVKKAVTVPDY
+1956 
-1969 PSSKGTPIVT
+1969 
-1979 VDNPSTLPNGRTPG
+1979 
-1993 EYTVPVT
+1993 
-2000 VTYPDGTK
+2000 
-2008 DHVNVPVKVGDPD
+2008 
-2021 SGKYEPKVTP
+2021 
-2031 ITKDFGTPTTAD
+2031 
-2043 DVTKAVTVPDYPSS
+2043 
-2057 KGTPTVTVDN
+2057 

-2323 NPSTLPDGHTPG
+2323 NPSTLP
-2335 AHSVPV
+2335 
-2341 TVTYPDGSKTHVD
+2341 
-2354 VPVTV
+2354 
-2359 KEQPDK
+2359 
-2365 DKYEPS
+2365 
-2371 TKAITKPFGT
+2371 
-2381 PTTADEVKKAVTVPN
+2381 
-2396 YPSDKPAP
+2396 
-2404 KVSVD
+2404 
-2409 DPSTLPNGKTPGE
+2409 NGKTPGE

-2435 KDHVNVTVKVGDPD
+2435 KDHVNVTVKVGNPD

-2463 FGTPTTADDVTK
+2463 FGTPTT
-2475 AVTVPNY
+2475 
-2482 PSDKPAPKVSVDDP
+2482 
-2496 STLPNGK
+2496 
-2503 TPGTYTIPVT
+2503 
-2513 VTYPDG
+2513 
-2519 SKDHVNVTVKVGDPD
+2519 
-2534 SGKYEPKVTPVTKD
+2534 
-2548 FGTPTTTDDVTKAVT
+2548 TDDVT
-2563 VPNYP
+2563 
-2568 SDKPVPKVSVDD
+2568 
-2580 PSTLPNGKTPGTYT
+2580 
-2594 IPVTVTYPD
+2594 
-2603 GSKDHVNVTVKVGDP
+2603 
-2618 DSGKYEPKV
+2618 
-2627 TPITKDFGTP
+2627 
-2637 TTADDVIKAVTVPN
+2637 KAVTVPN

-2707 SVQPVQPNEPVQ
+2707 SVQPVQ

>member
-76 APPAASTQQ
+76 ATPAASTQQ

-1258 VTPITKGFGKPT
+1258 VTPITKGFGTPT

-1285 SSKGTPTVTVDNPST
+1285 SSKGTPT
-1300 LPNGQTP
+1300 
-1307 GTHNVPVTVT
+1307 
-1317 YPDGTKDH
+1317 
-1325 VNVPVTVGDPDSSR
+1325 
-1339 HEPKVTPITK
+1339 
-1349 DFGTPTTTDDV
+1349 
-1360 TKAVTVPDYP
+1360 
-1370 SSKGTPV
+1370 

-1517 PVTKDFGTPTTADEV
+1517 PVTKDFGTPTTADDV
-1532 KKAVTVP
+1532 TKAVTVP

-1554 PSTLPNGQTP
+1554 PSTLPDGRTP
-1564 GTFTVPATVTYPD
+1564 GTYTVPATVTYPD
-1577 GTKDHVDVPVTVKEQ
+1577 GTKD
-1592 PDKDKY
+1592 
-1598 EPTTKPITKSFG
+1598 
-1610 TPTTADEVQKAVT
+1610 
-1623 VPGFPS
+1623 
-1629 SKGTPV
+1629 
-1635 VTVDNPST
+1635 
-1643 LPNGQTPG
+1643 
-1651 TYTVP
+1651 
-1656 VTVTYPDGT
+1656 
-1665 KDHTNVTVNV
+1665 
-1675 GDPDSGKYEPKVTPI
+1675 
-1690 TKDFGT
+1690 
-1696 PTTTD
+1696 
-1701 DVTKAVTVPNYPSD
+1701 
-1715 KPAPKVSVDDPS
+1715 
-1727 TLPNGKTPGEY
+1727 
-1738 TVPVTVTYPDGTK
+1738 
-1751 DHVNVPVKVGNP
+1751 
-1763 DSSKYEPKVTPITK
+1763 
-1777 DFGTPTTADEVKKA
+1777 
-1791 VTVPDYPSSKGTPV
+1791 
-1805 VTIDNPSTLPNG
+1805 
-1817 QTPGTFT
+1817 
-1824 VPATVTYPDGSKT
+1824 

-1884 SSKGTPTVT
+1884 SSKGTP
-1893 VDNPSTLPN
+1893 
-1902 GQTPGTFTVP
+1902 
-1912 ATVTYPDGTK
+1912 
-1922 DHVDVP
+1922 
-1928 VTVKEQPD
+1928 
-1936 KDKYEPKV
+1936 
-1944 TPVTKD
+1944 
-1950 FGTPTT
+1950 
-1956 ADEVKKAVTVPDY
+1956 
-1969 PSSKGTPIVT
+1969 IVT
-1979 VDNPSTLPNGRTPG
+1979 VDNPSTLPNGKTPG

-2031 ITKDFGTPTTAD
+2031 ITKDFGTPTTTD

-2200 TKAITKPFGTPTTA
+2200 TKAITKPFGTSTTA

-2503 TPGTYTIPVT
+2503 TPGEYTVPVTVTYPDGSKDHVNVTVKVGDPDSGKYEPKVTPITKDFGTPTTADDVTKAVTVPNYPSDKPAPKVSVDDPSTLPNGKTPGTYTIPVT

-2534 SGKYEPKVTPVTKD
+2534 SGKYEPKVTPITKD

-2568 SDKPVPKVSVDD
+2568 SDKPAPKVSVDD

>member
-210 EGAFHEG
+210 EGVFHEG

-612 GSNKKVTDITPPYLI
+612 GSNKKITDITPPYLI

-943 PTSVGIPTITVDNPN
+943 PTSVGTPTITVDNPN

-1224 TVPATVTYPDGSKDH
+1224 TVPATVIYPDGSKDH

-1258 VTPITKGFGKPT
+1258 VTPITKGFGTPT

-1339 HEPKVTPITK
+1339 HEPKVTPVTK

-1370 SSKGTPV
+1370 SSKGTSV

-1805 VTIDNPSTLPNG
+1805 VTVDNPSTLPNG

-1912 ATVTYPDGTK
+1912 ATVTYPDGSKT
-1922 DHVDVP
+1922 HVDVP

-2057 KGTPTVTVDN
+2057 KGTPKVSVDN

-2072 NGQTPGTY
+2072 NGQTPDTY
-2080 TVPATV
+2080 TVPVTV

-2259 YPDGTKDHTN
+2259 YPDG
-2269 VTVNV
+2269 
-2274 GNPDS
+2274 
-2279 GNYPPKVTPITKDFG
+2279 
-2294 TPTTADDVTK
+2294 
-2304 AVTVPDYPS
+2304 
-2313 SKGTPTVTVD
+2313 
-2323 NPSTLPDGHTPG
+2323 
-2335 AHSVPV
+2335 
-2341 TVTYPDGSKTHVD
+2341 SKTHVD

-2503 TPGTYTIPVT
+2503 TPGTYTVPVT

-2534 SGKYEPKVTPVTKD
+2534 SGKYEPKVTPITKD

-2568 SDKPVPKVSVDD
+2568 SDKPAPKVSVDD

-2651 YPSDKPAPKVTVD
+2651 YPSDKPAPKVNVD

>member
-76 APPAASTQQ
+76 ATPAASTQQ

-172 GNTVS
+172 GNAVS

-912 KYEPTPGQINHDY
+912 KYEPTSGQINHDY

-1258 VTPITKGFGKPT
+1258 VTPITKGFGTPT

-1285 SSKGTPTVTVDNPST
+1285 SSKGTPT
-1300 LPNGQTP
+1300 
-1307 GTHNVPVTVT
+1307 
-1317 YPDGTKDH
+1317 
-1325 VNVPVTVGDPDSSR
+1325 
-1339 HEPKVTPITK
+1339 
-1349 DFGTPTTTDDV
+1349 
-1360 TKAVTVPDYP
+1360 
-1370 SSKGTPV
+1370 

-1656 VTVTYPDGT
+1656 VTVTYPDG
-1665 KDHTNVTVNV
+1665 
-1675 GDPDSGKYEPKVTPI
+1675 
-1690 TKDFGT
+1690 
-1696 PTTTD
+1696 
-1701 DVTKAVTVPNYPSD
+1701 
-1715 KPAPKVSVDDPS
+1715 
-1727 TLPNGKTPGEY
+1727 
-1738 TVPVTVTYPDGTK
+1738 
-1751 DHVNVPVKVGNP
+1751 
-1763 DSSKYEPKVTPITK
+1763 
-1777 DFGTPTTADEVKKA
+1777 
-1791 VTVPDYPSSKGTPV
+1791 
-1805 VTIDNPSTLPNG
+1805 
-1817 QTPGTFT
+1817 
-1824 VPATVTYPDGSKT
+1824 SKT

-1884 SSKGTPTVT
+1884 SSKGTPVVT
-1893 VDNPSTLPN
+1893 VDNPSTLPD
-1902 GQTPGTFTVP
+1902 GRTPGTYTVP

-1956 ADEVKKAVTVPDY
+1956 ADDVTKAVTVPDY

-1979 VDNPSTLPNGRTPG
+1979 VDNPSTLPNGKTPG

-2031 ITKDFGTPTTAD
+2031 ITKDFGTPTTTD

-2200 TKAITKPFGTPTTA
+2200 TKAITKPFGTSTTA

-2534 SGKYEPKVTPVTKD
+2534 SGKYEPKVTP
-2548 FGTPTTTDDVTKAVT
+2548 
-2563 VPNYP
+2563 
-2568 SDKPVPKVSVDD
+2568 
-2580 PSTLPNGKTPGTYT
+2580 
-2594 IPVTVTYPD
+2594 
-2603 GSKDHVNVTVKVGDP
+2603 
-2618 DSGKYEPKV
+2618 
-2627 TPITKDFGTP
+2627 ITKDFGTP

>member
-210 EGAFHEG
+210 EGVFHEG

-943 PTSVGIPTITVDNPN
+943 PTSVGTPTITVDNPN

-1224 TVPATVTYPDGSKDH
+1224 TVPATVIYPDGSKDH

-1258 VTPITKGFGKPT
+1258 VTPITKGFGTPT

-1339 HEPKVTPITK
+1339 HEPKVTPVTK
-1349 DFGTPTTTDDV
+1349 DFGTPPTTDDV

-1370 SSKGTPV
+1370 SSKGT
-1377 VTVDNPSTLPN
+1377 
-1388 GQTPGTYTVPAT
+1388 
-1400 VTYPDGSKDH
+1400 
-1410 VNVPVT
+1410 
-1416 VKEQPDK
+1416 
-1423 DKYEPKVTPI
+1423 
-1433 TKDFGTPTTAD
+1433 
-1444 EVKKAVTVPDYPS
+1444 
-1457 SKGTPVVTVDN
+1457 
-1468 PNTLPDGQ
+1468 
-1476 TPGTHN
+1476 
-1482 VPVTV
+1482 
-1487 TYPDGTKDHV
+1487 
-1497 DVPVTVKEQPDKDK
+1497 
-1511 YEPKVT
+1511 
-1517 PVTKDFGTPTTADEV
+1517 
-1532 KKAVTVP
+1532 
-1539 DYPSSKG
+1539 
-1546 TPVVTVDN
+1546 
-1554 PSTLPNGQTP
+1554 
-1564 GTFTVPATVTYPD
+1564 
-1577 GTKDHVDVPVTVKEQ
+1577 
-1592 PDKDKY
+1592 
-1598 EPTTKPITKSFG
+1598 
-1610 TPTTADEVQKAVT
+1610 
-1623 VPGFPS
+1623 
-1629 SKGTPV
+1629 
-1635 VTVDNPST
+1635 
-1643 LPNGQTPG
+1643 
-1651 TYTVP
+1651 
-1656 VTVTYPDGT
+1656 
-1665 KDHTNVTVNV
+1665 
-1675 GDPDSGKYEPKVTPI
+1675 
-1690 TKDFGT
+1690 
-1696 PTTTD
+1696 
-1701 DVTKAVTVPNYPSD
+1701 
-1715 KPAPKVSVDDPS
+1715 SV
-1727 TLPNGKTPGEY
+1727 
-1738 TVPVTVTYPDGTK
+1738 
-1751 DHVNVPVKVGNP
+1751 
-1763 DSSKYEPKVTPITK
+1763 
-1777 DFGTPTTADEVKKA
+1777 
-1791 VTVPDYPSSKGTPV
+1791 
-1805 VTIDNPSTLPNG
+1805 
-1817 QTPGTFT
+1817 
-1824 VPATVTYPDGSKT
+1824 
-1837 HVDVPVTVKEQP
+1837 
-1849 DKDKYEPKVTPVTK
+1849 
-1863 DFGTPTTADDVTKAV
+1863 
-1878 TVPDYP
+1878 
-1884 SSKGTPTVT
+1884 
-1893 VDNPSTLPN
+1893 
-1902 GQTPGTFTVP
+1902 
-1912 ATVTYPDGTK
+1912 
-1922 DHVDVP
+1922 
-1928 VTVKEQPD
+1928 
-1936 KDKYEPKV
+1936 
-1944 TPVTKD
+1944 
-1950 FGTPTT
+1950 
-1956 ADEVKKAVTVPDY
+1956 
-1969 PSSKGTPIVT
+1969 VT

-1993 EYTVPVT
+1993 EY
-2000 VTYPDGTK
+2000 
-2008 DHVNVPVKVGDPD
+2008 
-2021 SGKYEPKVTP
+2021 
-2031 ITKDFGTPTTAD
+2031 
-2043 DVTKAVTVPDYPSS
+2043 
-2057 KGTPTVTVDN
+2057 
-2067 PSTLP
+2067 
-2072 NGQTPGTY
+2072 
-2080 TVPATV
+2080 
-2086 TYPDGSKDHVNVP
+2086 
-2099 VTVKE
+2099 
-2104 QPDKDK
+2104 
-2110 YEPKVT
+2110 
-2116 PVTKDFG
+2116 
-2123 TPTTADD
+2123 
-2130 VTKAVTVPDYP
+2130 
-2141 SSKGTPKVSV
+2141 
-2151 DNPSTLPNGQTPG
+2151 
-2164 TYTVPVTVT
+2164 
-2173 YPDGTKDHVDVPVT
+2173 
-2187 VKEQPDKDKYEPS
+2187 
-2200 TKAITKPFGTPTTA
+2200 
-2214 DEVKKAVTVP
+2214 
-2224 NYPSNKPTPEVSV
+2224 
-2237 DDSSKIPD
+2237 
-2245 GNTTGTFTVPVTVT
+2245 TVPVTVT

-2409 DPSTLPNGKTPGE
+2409 DPSTLPNGKTPGT
-2422 YTVPVTVTYPDGS
+2422 YTIPVTVTYPDGSKDHVNVTVKVGDPDSGKYEPKVTPITKDFGTPTTTDDVTKAVTVPNYPSDKPAPKVSVDDPSTLPNGKTPGTYTIPVTVTYPDGSKDHVNVTVKVGDPDSGKYEPKVTPITKDFGTPTTTDDVTKAVTVPNYPSDKPAPKVSVDDPSTLPNGKTPGTYTIPVTVTYPDGSKDHVNVTVKVGDPDSGKYEPKVTPITKDFGTPTTTDDVTKAVTVPNYPSDKPAPKVSVDDPSTLPNGKTPGTYTIPVTVTYPDGS

-2534 SGKYEPKVTPVTKD
+2534 SGKYEPKVTPITKD

-2568 SDKPVPKVSVDD
+2568 SDKPAPKVSVDD

-2651 YPSDKPAPKVTVD
+2651 YPSDKPAPKVNVD

>member
-210 EGAFHEG
+210 EGVFHEG

-943 PTSVGIPTITVDNPN
+943 PTSVGTPTITVDNPN

-1100 ADEVKKAVTVP
+1100 
-1111 DYPSSKGTPEVTID
+1111 
-1125 DQSKI
+1125 
-1130 PNGQTPGTHN
+1130 
-1140 VPVTVTYPD
+1140 
-1149 GSKDHVNVPV
+1149 
-1159 NVGDPDSSRHEPKVT
+1159 
-1174 PITKDFG
+1174 
-1181 TPTTADDVTK
+1181 
-1191 AVIVPDYPSSKG
+1191 
-1203 TPTVT
+1203 
-1208 VDNPSTL
+1208 
-1215 PNGQTPGTY
+1215 
-1224 TVPATVTYPDGSKDH
+1224 
-1239 VNVPVTVKEQPDKD
+1239 
-1253 KYEPK
+1253 
-1258 VTPITKGFGKPT
+1258 
-1270 TADEVK
+1270 
-1276 KAVTVPDYP
+1276 
-1285 SSKGTPTVTVDNPST
+1285 
-1300 LPNGQTP
+1300 
-1307 GTHNVPVTVT
+1307 
-1317 YPDGTKDH
+1317 
-1325 VNVPVTVGDPDSSR
+1325 
-1339 HEPKVTPITK
+1339 
-1349 DFGTPTTTDDV
+1349 
-1360 TKAVTVPDYP
+1360 
-1370 SSKGTPV
+1370 
-1377 VTVDNPSTLPN
+1377 
-1388 GQTPGTYTVPAT
+1388 
-1400 VTYPDGSKDH
+1400 
-1410 VNVPVT
+1410 
-1416 VKEQPDK
+1416 
-1423 DKYEPKVTPI
+1423 
-1433 TKDFGTPTTAD
+1433 
-1444 EVKKAVTVPDYPS
+1444 
-1457 SKGTPVVTVDN
+1457 
-1468 PNTLPDGQ
+1468 
-1476 TPGTHN
+1476 
-1482 VPVTV
+1482 
-1487 TYPDGTKDHV
+1487 
-1497 DVPVTVKEQPDKDK
+1497 
-1511 YEPKVT
+1511 
-1517 PVTKDFGTPTTADEV
+1517 
-1532 KKAVTVP
+1532 
-1539 DYPSSKG
+1539 
-1546 TPVVTVDN
+1546 
-1554 PSTLPNGQTP
+1554 
-1564 GTFTVPATVTYPD
+1564 
-1577 GTKDHVDVPVTVKEQ
+1577 
-1592 PDKDKY
+1592 
-1598 EPTTKPITKSFG
+1598 
-1610 TPTTADEVQKAVT
+1610 
-1623 VPGFPS
+1623 
-1629 SKGTPV
+1629 
-1635 VTVDNPST
+1635 
-1643 LPNGQTPG
+1643 
-1651 TYTVP
+1651 
-1656 VTVTYPDGT
+1656 
-1665 KDHTNVTVNV
+1665 
-1675 GDPDSGKYEPKVTPI
+1675 
-1690 TKDFGT
+1690 
-1696 PTTTD
+1696 
-1701 DVTKAVTVPNYPSD
+1701 
-1715 KPAPKVSVDDPS
+1715 
-1727 TLPNGKTPGEY
+1727 
-1738 TVPVTVTYPDGTK
+1738 
-1751 DHVNVPVKVGNP
+1751 
-1763 DSSKYEPKVTPITK
+1763 
-1777 DFGTPTTADEVKKA
+1777 
-1791 VTVPDYPSSKGTPV
+1791 
-1805 VTIDNPSTLPNG
+1805 
-1817 QTPGTFT
+1817 
-1824 VPATVTYPDGSKT
+1824 
-1837 HVDVPVTVKEQP
+1837 
-1849 DKDKYEPKVTPVTK
+1849 
-1863 DFGTPTTADDVTKAV
+1863 
-1878 TVPDYP
+1878 
-1884 SSKGTPTVT
+1884 
-1893 VDNPSTLPN
+1893 
-1902 GQTPGTFTVP
+1902 
-1912 ATVTYPDGTK
+1912 
-1922 DHVDVP
+1922 
-1928 VTVKEQPD
+1928 
-1936 KDKYEPKV
+1936 
-1944 TPVTKD
+1944 
-1950 FGTPTT
+1950 
-1956 ADEVKKAVTVPDY
+1956 
-1969 PSSKGTPIVT
+1969 
-1979 VDNPSTLPNGRTPG
+1979 
-1993 EYTVPVT
+1993 
-2000 VTYPDGTK
+2000 
-2008 DHVNVPVKVGDPD
+2008 
-2021 SGKYEPKVTP
+2021 
-2031 ITKDFGTPTTAD
+2031 
-2043 DVTKAVTVPDYPSS
+2043 
-2057 KGTPTVTVDN
+2057 
-2067 PSTLP
+2067 
-2072 NGQTPGTY
+2072 
-2080 TVPATV
+2080 
-2086 TYPDGSKDHVNVP
+2086 
-2099 VTVKE
+2099 
-2104 QPDKDK
+2104 
-2110 YEPKVT
+2110 
-2116 PVTKDFG
+2116 
-2123 TPTTADD
+2123 
-2130 VTKAVTVPDYP
+2130 
-2141 SSKGTPKVSV
+2141 
-2151 DNPSTLPNGQTPG
+2151 
-2164 TYTVPVTVT
+2164 
-2173 YPDGTKDHVDVPVT
+2173 
-2187 VKEQPDKDKYEPS
+2187 
-2200 TKAITKPFGTPTTA
+2200 
-2214 DEVKKAVTVP
+2214 
-2224 NYPSNKPTPEVSV
+2224 
-2237 DDSSKIPD
+2237 
-2245 GNTTGTFTVPVTVT
+2245 
-2259 YPDGTKDHTN
+2259 
-2269 VTVNV
+2269 
-2274 GNPDS
+2274 
-2279 GNYPPKVTPITKDFG
+2279 
-2294 TPTTADDVTK
+2294 
-2304 AVTVPDYPS
+2304 
-2313 SKGTPTVTVD
+2313 
-2323 NPSTLPDGHTPG
+2323 
-2335 AHSVPV
+2335 
-2341 TVTYPDGSKTHVD
+2341 
-2354 VPVTV
+2354 
-2359 KEQPDK
+2359 
-2365 DKYEPS
+2365 
-2371 TKAITKPFGT
+2371 
-2381 PTTADEVKKAVTVPN
+2381 
-2396 YPSDKPAP
+2396 
-2404 KVSVD
+2404 
-2409 DPSTLPNGKTPGE
+2409 
-2422 YTVPVTVTYPDGS
+2422 
-2435 KDHVNVTVKVGDPD
+2435 
-2449 SGKYEP
+2449 
-2455 KVTPITKD
+2455 
-2463 FGTPTTADDVTK
+2463 
-2475 AVTVPNY
+2475 
-2482 PSDKPAPKVSVDDP
+2482 
-2496 STLPNGK
+2496 
-2503 TPGTYTIPVT
+2503 
-2513 VTYPDG
+2513 
-2519 SKDHVNVTVKVGDPD
+2519 
-2534 SGKYEPKVTPVTKD
+2534 
-2548 FGTPTTTDDVTKAVT
+2548 
-2563 VPNYP
+2563 
-2568 SDKPVPKVSVDD
+2568 
-2580 PSTLPNGKTPGTYT
+2580 
-2594 IPVTVTYPD
+2594 
-2603 GSKDHVNVTVKVGDP
+2603 
-2618 DSGKYEPKV
+2618 
-2627 TPITKDFGTP
+2627 
-2637 TTADDVIKAVTVPN
+2637 
-2651 YPSDKPAPKVTVD
+2651 
-2664 NPSTLPNGK
+2664 
-2673 TPGTVYVPVTVTYP
+2673 
-2687 DGSKDHVTVS
+2687 
-2697 VTTRPNKPSE
+2697 
-2707 SVQPVQPNEPVQ
+2707 
-2719 PAKDATPLVDGNH
+2719 
-2732 VTVDTQNHAKTAT
+2732 
-2745 NQSTLDNKHQAPA
+2745 
-2758 KASEQKSLPDTGQ
+2758 
-2771 KETTN
+2771 
-2776 TTLFAGL
+2776 
-2783 FAALATAMFV
+2783 
-2793 SRKRRKD
+2793 
-2800 NK
+2800 

>member
-76 APPAASTQQ
+76 ATPAASTQQ

-1181 TPTTADDVTK
+1181 TPTTAD
-1191 AVIVPDYPSSKG
+1191 
-1203 TPTVT
+1203 
-1208 VDNPSTL
+1208 
-1215 PNGQTPGTY
+1215 
-1224 TVPATVTYPDGSKDH
+1224 
-1239 VNVPVTVKEQPDKD
+1239 
-1253 KYEPK
+1253 
-1258 VTPITKGFGKPT
+1258 
-1270 TADEVK
+1270 
-1276 KAVTVPDYP
+1276 
-1285 SSKGTPTVTVDNPST
+1285 
-1300 LPNGQTP
+1300 
-1307 GTHNVPVTVT
+1307 
-1317 YPDGTKDH
+1317 
-1325 VNVPVTVGDPDSSR
+1325 
-1339 HEPKVTPITK
+1339 
-1349 DFGTPTTTDDV
+1349 
-1360 TKAVTVPDYP
+1360 
-1370 SSKGTPV
+1370 
-1377 VTVDNPSTLPN
+1377 
-1388 GQTPGTYTVPAT
+1388 
-1400 VTYPDGSKDH
+1400 
-1410 VNVPVT
+1410 
-1416 VKEQPDK
+1416 
-1423 DKYEPKVTPI
+1423 
-1433 TKDFGTPTTAD
+1433 

-1738 TVPVTVTYPDGTK
+1738 TVPATVTYPDGTK

-1777 DFGTPTTADEVKKA
+1777 DFGTPTTADEVQKA

-1805 VTIDNPSTLPNG
+1805 VTVDNPSTLPNG
-1817 QTPGTFT
+1817 QTPGTHN
-1824 VPATVTYPDGSKT
+1824 VPVTVTYPDGSKT

-1884 SSKGTPTVT
+1884 SSKGTPVVT
-1893 VDNPSTLPN
+1893 VDNPSTLPD
-1902 GQTPGTFTVP
+1902 GRTPGTYTVP

-1956 ADEVKKAVTVPDY
+1956 ADDVTKAVTVPDY

-1979 VDNPSTLPNGRTPG
+1979 VDNPSTLPNGKTPG

-2031 ITKDFGTPTTAD
+2031 ITKDFGTPTTTD

-2200 TKAITKPFGTPTTA
+2200 TKAITKPFGTSTTA

-2463 FGTPTTADDVTK
+2463 FGTPTTTDDVTK

-2482 PSDKPAPKVSVDDP
+2482 PSDKPA
-2496 STLPNGK
+2496 
-2503 TPGTYTIPVT
+2503 
-2513 VTYPDG
+2513 
-2519 SKDHVNVTVKVGDPD
+2519 
-2534 SGKYEPKVTPVTKD
+2534 
-2548 FGTPTTTDDVTKAVT
+2548 
-2563 VPNYP
+2563 
-2568 SDKPVPKVSVDD
+2568 PKVSVDD